1 MNTSAVSPGR
11 AGLLL
16 LLSGQMLP
24 LIDTSITN
32 VALDAITYT
41 LAASATQLELI
52 VALYGVAF
60 AVCLAMGSKL
70 GDNYGRRRLFMW
82 GVALFGIASLL
93 CGMAN
98 SIGALLA
105 ARTLQGAGAALIVP
119 QILATL
125 HVTLKG
131 PAHARAISLYGG
143 IGGIAALIVPQILA
157 TLHVT
162 LKGPAHARAISLYGG
177 IGGIA
182 FIVGQMGGGW
192 LVSADIAGLG
202 WRNAF
207 FINVP
212 ICLLVLAL
220 SRRYVPETR
229 RETPSRIDWQGTLY
243 LALILCCL
251 LFPMALGP
259 ELHWPLWLQLML
271 VAVLPL
277 LFAMRQSALR
287 QQQRGD
293 HPLLPPRLLQLTSI
307 RFGMAIALLFFGA
320 WSGFM
325 FCMALTMQEG
335 LGMAPWQSGNSFIA
349 LGVAYFISAL
359 YAPRLIARYS
369 MGRIL
374 LTGLAV
380 QIAGLLLLCAT
391 FSRFGVAT
399 NALTLV
405 PATALIG
412 YGQALIVN
420 SFYRIGMRDISAS
433 DAGAGSAILSTLQQ
447 ATLGLGPAIL
457 GSLFLALARRGG
469 GNYPQALIDFLLV
482 EVAMM
487 LLLGAI
493 ALWLRHHLN
502 RQPAT
507 VAS

>member
-1 MNTSAVSPGR
+1 MNSSAVSPGR
-11 AGLLL
+11 AGLFLL
-16 LLSGQMLP
+16 LTGQMLP

-32 VALDAITYT
+32 VALDSITRS
-41 LAASATQLELI
+41 LDASATQLELI

-82 GVALFGIASLL
+82 GVTLFGVASLL
-93 CGMAN
+93 CGMAS
-98 SIGALLA
+98 SIGELLA

-131 PAHARAISLYGG
+131 S
-143 IGGIAALIVPQILA
+143 
-157 TLHVT
+157 
-162 LKGPAHARAISLYGG
+162 AHARAISLYGG

-212 ICLLVLAL
+212 ICLLVLAF
-220 SRRYVPETR
+220 SQRYVPETR
-229 RETPSRIDWQGTLY
+229 REGHSTIDWQGTFS

-259 ELHWPLWLQLML
+259 ELHWPWTLQLML

-277 LFAMRQSALR
+277 LVWMRASALR
-287 QQQRGD
+287 KQRRSEQ
-293 HPLLPPRLLQLTSI
+293 PLLPPRLLRLTSI
-307 RFGMAIALLFFGA
+307 RFGMATALLFFSA

-325 FCMALTMQEG
+325 FCMALTMQAG
-335 LGMAPWQSGNSFIA
+335 MGMAPWQSGNSFIA
-349 LGVAYFISAL
+349 LGVAYFVSAL
-359 YAPRLIARYS
+359 YAPKLIARYS

-374 LTGLAV
+374 LIGLTV
-380 QIAGLLLLCAT
+380 QIIGLLLLMAT
-391 FSRFGVAT
+391 FYHFGIRT
-399 NALTLV
+399 SALTLV
-405 PATALIG
+405 PATALVG

-447 ATLGLGPAIL
+447 ASLGLGPALL
-457 GSLFLALARRGG
+457 GSLFLALARRSGG
-469 GNYPQALIDFLLV
+469 DYALALIDFLAV
-482 EVAMM
+482 EVVMM

-493 ALWLRHHLN
+493 ALRLRHHLN
-502 RQPAT
+502 IRPL
-507 VAS
+507 VAAS

>member
-1 MNTSAVSPGR
+1 MNSSINSPGR

-16 LLSGQMLP
+16 LLTGQMLP

-32 VALDAITYT
+32 VALDSITQSLGAGT
-41 LAASATQLELI
+41 TQLELI

-82 GVALFGIASLL
+82 GVEIFGLASLL

-98 SIGALLA
+98 SINGLLA

-131 PAHARAISLYGG
+131 
-143 IGGIAALIVPQILA
+143 
-157 TLHVT
+157 T
-162 LKGPAHARAISLYGG
+162 AHARAISLYGG

-212 ICLLVLAL
+212 VCLLVLAL

-229 RETPSRIDWQGTLY
+229 HETHSRIDWQGTIS
-243 LALILCCL
+243 LALVLCCL

-259 ELHWPLWLQLML
+259 ELHWPWTLQLLL

-277 LFAMRQSALR
+277 LAWMRVNALR
-287 QQQRGD
+287 KEERGGN
-293 HPLLPPRLLQLTSI
+293 PLLPPRLLNLTSI
-307 RFGMAIALLFFGA
+307 RFGLAIALLFFSG
-320 WSGFM
+320 WSAFM
-325 FCMALTMQEG
+325 FCMALTMQAG
-335 LGMAPWQSGNSFIA
+335 LGMAPWQSGNSFVA

-359 YAPRLIARYS
+359 FAPKLIARLS

-374 LTGLAV
+374 LTGLTV
-380 QIAGLLLLCAT
+380 QIAGLLTLSAT
-391 FSRFGVAT
+391 FYVLGTKTTTLA
-399 NALTLV
+399 LV
-405 PATALIG
+405 PSTALIG
-412 YGQALIVN
+412 YGQP
-420 SFYRIGMRDISAS
+420 IS
-433 DAGAGSAILSTLQQ
+433 
-447 ATLGLGPAIL
+447 
-457 GSLFLALARRGG
+457 
-469 GNYPQALIDFLLV
+469 
-482 EVAMM
+482 
-487 LLLGAI
+487 
-493 ALWLRHHLN
+493 
-502 RQPAT
+502 
-507 VAS
+507 

>member
-1 MNTSAVSPGR
+1 MNSSAVSPGR
-11 AGLLL
+11 AGLFLL
-16 LLSGQMLP
+16 LTGQMLP

-32 VALDAITYT
+32 VALDSITHS
-41 LAASATQLELI
+41 LDASATQLELI

-82 GVALFGIASLL
+82 GVTLFGVASLL
-93 CGMAN
+93 CGMAS
-98 SIGALLA
+98 SIGELLA

-131 PAHARAISLYGG
+131 S
-143 IGGIAALIVPQILA
+143 
-157 TLHVT
+157 
-162 LKGPAHARAISLYGG
+162 AHARAISLYGG

-212 ICLLVLAL
+212 ICLLVLAF
-220 SRRYVPETR
+220 SQRYVPETR
-229 RETPSRIDWQGTLY
+229 REGHSTIDWQGTFS

-259 ELHWPLWLQLML
+259 ELHWPWTLQLML

-277 LFAMRQSALR
+277 L
-287 QQQRGD
+287 
-293 HPLLPPRLLQLTSI
+293 PPRLLRLTSI
-307 RFGMAIALLFFGA
+307 RFGMATALLFFSA

-325 FCMALTMQEG
+325 FCMALTMQAG
-335 LGMAPWQSGNSFIA
+335 MGMAPWQSGNSFIA
-349 LGVAYFISAL
+349 LGVAYFVSAL
-359 YAPRLIARYS
+359 YAPKLIARYS

-374 LTGLAV
+374 LIGLTV
-380 QIAGLLLLCAT
+380 QIIGLLLLMAT
-391 FSRFGVAT
+391 FYHFAT
-399 NALTLV
+399 RTSALALV
-405 PATALIG
+405 PSTALVG

-447 ATLGLGPAIL
+447 ASLGLGPALL
-457 GSLFLALARRGG
+457 GSLFLALAQRSGG
-469 GNYPQALIDFLLV
+469 DYTLALIDFLAV
-482 EVAMM
+482 EVVMM

-493 ALWLRHHLN
+493 ALRLRHHLN
-502 RQPAT
+502 IRPL
-507 VAS
+507 VAAS

>member
-1 MNTSAVSPGR
+1 MNSSAVSPGR

-16 LLSGQMLP
+16 LLTGQMLP

-32 VALDAITYT
+32 VALDSITHS
-41 LAASATQLELI
+41 LDASATQLELI
-52 VALYGVAF
+52 VALYGVSF

-82 GVALFGIASLL
+82 GVALFGLASLL

-98 SIGALLA
+98 FIGGLLA

-119 QILATL
+119 QILTTL

-131 PAHARAISLYGG
+131 S
-143 IGGIAALIVPQILA
+143 
-157 TLHVT
+157 
-162 LKGPAHARAISLYGG
+162 AHARAISLYGG

-212 ICLLVLAL
+212 ICLLVLAF

-229 RETPSRIDWQGTLY
+229 REAHSAIDWQGTFS

-259 ELHWPLWLQLML
+259 ELHWPWTLQLLL
-271 VAVLPL
+271 VAILPL
-277 LFAMRQSALR
+277 LAWMRTSALR
-287 QQQRGD
+287 KQQRGEQ
-293 HPLLPPRLLQLTSI
+293 PLLPPRLLKLTSI
-307 RFGMAIALLFFGA
+307 RFGMAIALLFFSA

-325 FCMALTMQEG
+325 FCMALTMQAG

-349 LGVAYFISAL
+349 LGVAYFVSAL
-359 YAPRLIARYS
+359 YAPRLIARFS

-374 LTGLAV
+374 LIGLAV
-380 QIAGLLLLCAT
+380 QIAGLLLLMAT
-391 FSRFGVAT
+391 FGHFGAQT
-399 NALTLV
+399 SSLAMV
-405 PATALIG
+405 PSTALIG

-457 GSLFLALARRGG
+457 GSLFLTLARGG
-469 GNYPQALIDFLLV
+469 GTYPQALIDFLAV

-502 RQPAT
+502 IRPVAT
-507 VAS
+507 AS

>member
-1 MNTSAVSPGR
+1 MNSSAVSPGR

-16 LLSGQMLP
+16 LLTGQMLP

-32 VALDAITYT
+32 VALDSITHS
-41 LAASATQLELI
+41 LDASATQLELI
-52 VALYGVAF
+52 VALYGVSF

-82 GVALFGIASLL
+82 GVALFGLASLL

-98 SIGALLA
+98 SIGGLLA

-119 QILATL
+119 QILTTL

-131 PAHARAISLYGG
+131 S
-143 IGGIAALIVPQILA
+143 
-157 TLHVT
+157 
-162 LKGPAHARAISLYGG
+162 AHARAISLYGG

-212 ICLLVLAL
+212 ICLLVLAF

-229 RETPSRIDWQGTLY
+229 REAHSAIDWQGTFS

-259 ELHWPLWLQLML
+259 ELHWPWTLQLLL
-271 VAVLPL
+271 VAILPL
-277 LFAMRQSALR
+277 LAWMRTSALR
-287 QQQRGD
+287 KQQRGEQ
-293 HPLLPPRLLQLTSI
+293 PLLPPRLLKLTSI
-307 RFGMAIALLFFGA
+307 RFGMAIALLFFSA

-325 FCMALTMQEG
+325 FCMALTMQAG

-349 LGVAYFISAL
+349 LGVAYFVSAL
-359 YAPRLIARYS
+359 YAPRLIARFS

-374 LTGLAV
+374 LIGLAV
-380 QIAGLLLLCAT
+380 QIAGLLLLMAT
-391 FSRFGVAT
+391 FGHFGAQT
-399 NALTLV
+399 SSLAMV
-405 PATALIG
+405 PSTALIG

-457 GSLFLALARRGG
+457 GSLFLTLARGG
-469 GNYPQALIDFLLV
+469 GTYPQALIDFLAV

-493 ALWLRHHLN
+493 VLWLRHHLN
-502 RQPAT
+502 IRPVAT
-507 VAS
+507 AS

>member
-1 MNTSAVSPGR
+1 MNSSAVSPGR

-16 LLSGQMLP
+16 LLTGQMLP

-32 VALDAITYT
+32 VALDSITHS
-41 LAASATQLELI
+41 LDASATQLELI
-52 VALYGVAF
+52 VALYGVSF

-82 GVALFGIASLL
+82 GVALFGLASLL

-98 SIGALLA
+98 SIGGLLA

-119 QILATL
+119 QILTTL

-131 PAHARAISLYGG
+131 
-143 IGGIAALIVPQILA
+143 
-157 TLHVT
+157 T
-162 LKGPAHARAISLYGG
+162 AHARAISLYGG

-212 ICLLVLAL
+212 ICLLVLAF
-220 SRRYVPETR
+220 SARYVPETR
-229 RETPSRIDWQGTLY
+229 RETHSAIDWQGTFS

-259 ELHWPLWLQLML
+259 ELHWPWTLQLLL

-277 LFAMRQSALR
+277 LLWMRASALR
-287 QQQRGD
+287 KQQRGEQ
-293 HPLLPPRLLQLTSI
+293 PLLPPRLLKLTSI
-307 RFGMAIALLFFGA
+307 RFGMAIALLFFSA

-325 FCMALTMQEG
+325 FCMALTMQAG

-349 LGVAYFISAL
+349 LGVAYFLSAL
-359 YAPRLIARYS
+359 YAPRLIARFS

-374 LTGLAV
+374 LIGLGV
-380 QIAGLLLLCAT
+380 QIAGLLLLMAT
-391 FSRFGVAT
+391 FGHFGAQT
-399 NALTLV
+399 SPLAMV
-405 PATALIG
+405 PSTALIG

-457 GSLFLALARRGG
+457 GSLFLTLAQRGG
-469 GNYPQALIDFLLV
+469 GSYPQALIDFLAV

-502 RQPAT
+502 MGPVAT
-507 VAS
+507 AS

>member
-1 MNTSAVSPGR
+1 MNSSAVSPGR

-16 LLSGQMLP
+16 LLTGQMLP

-32 VALDAITYT
+32 VALDSITHS
-41 LAASATQLELI
+41 LDASATQLELI
-52 VALYGVAF
+52 VALYGVSF

-82 GVALFGIASLL
+82 GVALFGLASLL

-98 SIGALLA
+98 SIGGLLA

-119 QILATL
+119 QILTTL

-131 PAHARAISLYGG
+131 S
-143 IGGIAALIVPQILA
+143 
-157 TLHVT
+157 
-162 LKGPAHARAISLYGG
+162 AHARAISLYGG

-212 ICLLVLAL
+212 ICLLVLAF
-220 SRRYVPETR
+220 SPRYVPETR
-229 RETPSRIDWQGTLY
+229 REAHSAIDWQGTFS

-259 ELHWPLWLQLML
+259 ELHWPWTLQLLL

-277 LFAMRQSALR
+277 LIWMRASALR
-287 QQQRGD
+287 KQQRGEQ
-293 HPLLPPRLLQLTSI
+293 PLLPPRLLKLTSI
-307 RFGMAIALLFFGA
+307 RFGMAIALLFFSA

-325 FCMALTMQEG
+325 FCMALTMQAG

-349 LGVAYFISAL
+349 LGVAYFLSAL
-359 YAPRLIARYS
+359 YAPKLIARFS

-374 LTGLAV
+374 LIGLVV
-380 QIAGLLLLCAT
+380 QIAGLLLLMAT
-391 FSRFGVAT
+391 FGHFGAHT
-399 NALTLV
+399 
-405 PATALIG
+405 
-412 YGQALIVN
+412 
-420 SFYRIGMRDISAS
+420 S
-433 DAGAGSAILSTLQQ
+433 
-447 ATLGLGPAIL
+447 
-457 GSLFLALARRGG
+457 
-469 GNYPQALIDFLLV
+469 
-482 EVAMM
+482 
-487 LLLGAI
+487 
-493 ALWLRHHLN
+493 
-502 RQPAT
+502 
-507 VAS
+507 

>member
-1 MNTSAVSPGR
+1 MNSSAVSPGR

-16 LLSGQMLP
+16 LLTGQMLP

-32 VALDAITYT
+32 VALDSITHS
-41 LAASATQLELI
+41 LDASATQLELI
-52 VALYGVAF
+52 VALYGVSF

-82 GVALFGIASLL
+82 GGALFGLASLL

-98 SIGALLA
+98 SIGGLLA

-119 QILATL
+119 QILTTL

-131 PAHARAISLYGG
+131 S
-143 IGGIAALIVPQILA
+143 
-157 TLHVT
+157 
-162 LKGPAHARAISLYGG
+162 AHARAISLYGG

-212 ICLLVLAL
+212 ICLLVLAF

-229 RETPSRIDWQGTLY
+229 REAHSAIDWQGTFS

-259 ELHWPLWLQLML
+259 ELHWPWTLQLLL
-271 VAVLPL
+271 VAILPL
-277 LFAMRQSALR
+277 LAWMRTSALR
-287 QQQRGD
+287 KQQRGEQ
-293 HPLLPPRLLQLTSI
+293 PLLPPLLLKLTSI
-307 RFGMAIALLFFGA
+307 RFGMAIALLFFSA

-325 FCMALTMQEG
+325 FCMALTMQAG

-349 LGVAYFISAL
+349 LGVAYFVSAL
-359 YAPRLIARYS
+359 YAPRLIARFS

-374 LTGLAV
+374 LIGLAV
-380 QIAGLLLLCAT
+380 QIAGLLLLMAT
-391 FSRFGVAT
+391 FGHFGAQT
-399 NALTLV
+399 SSLAMV
-405 PATALIG
+405 PSTALIG

-457 GSLFLALARRGG
+457 GSLFLTLARGG
-469 GNYPQALIDFLLV
+469 GTYPQALIDFLAV

-502 RQPAT
+502 IRPVAT
-507 VAS
+507 AS

>member
-1 MNTSAVSPGR
+1 MNSSAVSPGR

-16 LLSGQMLP
+16 LLTGQMLP

-32 VALDAITYT
+32 VALDAITRSLHAT
-41 LAASATQLELI
+41 PTQLELI

-70 GDNYGRRRLFMW
+70 GDNLGRRRLFMW

-98 SIGALLA
+98 SISELLA
-105 ARTLQGAGAALIVP
+105 ARILQGAGAALIVP

-131 PAHARAISLYGG
+131 A
-143 IGGIAALIVPQILA
+143 
-157 TLHVT
+157 
-162 LKGPAHARAISLYGG
+162 AHARAISLYGG

-212 ICLLVLAL
+212 ICLLVLAF
-220 SRRYVPETR
+220 SARYVPETR
-229 RETPSRIDWQGTLY
+229 RETPSRIDWPGTLY

-259 ELHWPLWLQLML
+259 EMRWPWPLRAML
-271 VAVLPL
+271 LALAPL
-277 LFAMRQSALR
+277 LYLMRASALKK
-287 QQQRGD
+287 QRRGEQ
-293 HPLLPPRLLQLTSI
+293 PLLPPRLLKLASL
-307 RFGMAIALLFFGA
+307 RFGIAIALLFFSA

-325 FCMALTMQEG
+325 FCMALTMQTG

-349 LGVAYFISAL
+349 LGVSYFISAL

-369 MGRIL
+369 IGRIL
-374 LTGLAV
+374 LTGLGV
-380 QIAGLLLLCAT
+380 QLCGLILLIAT
-391 FSRFGVAT
+391 FWYVGLNT
-399 NALTLV
+399 GTLTLV
-405 PATALIG
+405 PATLLVG

-420 SFYRIGMRDISAS
+420 SFYRIGMRDIGPN
-433 DAGAGSAILSTLQQ
+433 DAGAGSAILSTLLQS
-447 ATLGLGPAIL
+447 ALGLGPALL
-457 GSLFLALARRGG
+457 GSVFLALNRHGG
-469 GNYPQALIDFLLV
+469 YIIAITGFLTL
-482 EVAMM
+482 EVVMM
-487 LLLGAI
+487 LALAAAAI
-493 ALWLRHHLN
+493 GFRHHLG
-502 RQPAT
+502 RCPA
-507 VAS
+507 AGLS